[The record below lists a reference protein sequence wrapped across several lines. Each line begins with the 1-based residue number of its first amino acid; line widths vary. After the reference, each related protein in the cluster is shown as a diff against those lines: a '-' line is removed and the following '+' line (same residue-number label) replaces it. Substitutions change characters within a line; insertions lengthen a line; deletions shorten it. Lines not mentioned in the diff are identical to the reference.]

1 MKDCNTCIIGITLLL
16 SSIYMSIL
24 KQDQDIF
31 IHFFRLLNEDQQQ
44 IYTNIVKERLM
55 IYLTGML
62 TGLVFALLYYYKYP
76 KQSYPICTFL
86 AIVYVTKLSIYYFYP
101 KSPLMLYSLT
111 TKEQT
116 DAWANIYE
124 EMKKRYKISL
134 LVGFIGYLV
143 LFNGF
148 K

>member
-31 IHFFRLLNEDQQQ
+31 INFFRLLNEDQQQ

-76 KQSYPICTFL
+76 KQSYPICTFFVL
-86 AIVYVTKLSIYYFYP
+86 VYVTKLSIYYFYP

>member
-31 IHFFRLLNEDQQQ
+31 IHFFRILNEDQQH

-62 TGLVFALLYYYKYP
+62 TGIVFAILYYYKYP

-86 AIVYVTKLSIYYFYP
+86 AIVYVTKLSIYYFFP

-124 EMKKRYKISL
+124 EMKKRYKR
-134 LVGFIGYLV
+134 
-143 LFNGF
+143 
-148 K
+148 

>member
-55 IYLTGML
+55 IYFTGML

-86 AIVYVTKLSIYYFYP
+86 AIVYVTKLSIYYFFP

-143 LFNGF
+143 LFNGL

>member
-31 IHFFRLLNEDQQQ
+31 IHFFRLLNEDQQK

-55 IYLTGML
+55 IYFTGML

-86 AIVYVTKLSIYYFYP
+86 AIVYVTKLSIYYFFP

-143 LFNGF
+143 LFNGL